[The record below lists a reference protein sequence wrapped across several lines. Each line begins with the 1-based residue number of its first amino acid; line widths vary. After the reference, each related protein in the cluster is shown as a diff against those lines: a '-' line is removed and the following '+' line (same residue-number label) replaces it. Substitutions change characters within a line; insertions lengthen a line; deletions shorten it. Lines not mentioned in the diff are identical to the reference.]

1 MQLGFLK
8 DRIHLGVSAYR
19 NRSSNQLVAY
29 PLPATTGFNSVQA
42 NLPATVEN
50 RGWEVEFSS
59 DNIRKGNFRWQTS
72 LNISFPKNE
81 LISYPGLEQSPYA
94 HTYREGHPLNIALLY
109 EYEGID
115 PETGYYK
122 VIDQNGDGVYDQEDK
137 VVIQD
142 RSREYFGGIQNS
154 LSYKGIS
161 LQFLFQFV
169 QQEGSFADI
178 FNAGFPQALTAE
190 VDQNSSAYQQV
201 SQTYEASQAYSR
213 AVQSDLTKENASFI
227 RLKTLNLSY
236 EFPLSWIEELNLSQA
251 KFFLTG
257 QNLWT
262 LTDYKGM
269 DPDSPVGGTDFSS
282 LRTLTA
288 GVQLNF

>member
-1 MQLGFLK
+1 
-8 DRIHLGVSAYR
+8 LGVSAYR

-72 LNISFPKNE
+72 LNMSFPKNE
-81 LISYPGLEQSPYA
+81 LIRYPGLEQSPYA
-94 HTYREGHPLNIALLY
+94 NTYREGQPLNIALLY

-115 PETGYYK
+115 PETGYYQ

-142 RSREYFGGIQNS
+142 RTREYFGGIQNS

-169 QQEGSFADI
+169 QQEGSLTSMFKS
-178 FNAGFPQALTAE
+178 GFPENQLQELINTSGTTH
-190 VDQNSSAYQQV
+190 QI
-201 SQTYEASQAYSR
+201 SQTPEASLAYSR
-213 AVQSDLTKENASFI
+213 VVDSDLVIEDASFI

-236 EFPLSWIEELNLSQA
+236 QLPADWTTALGIMEA
-251 KFFLTG
+251 KFFVAG

-262 LTDYKGM
+262 LTDYRGM
-269 DPDSPVGGTDFSS
+269 DPDTPMGGLSFSG
-282 LRTLTA
+282 LRTFTT
-288 GVQLNF
+288 GVQINF